1 VQNTG
6 KLEVIGFGALNMDY
20 LHKVDQLVLD
30 GETDIQHSTR
40 SPGGSAAN
48 TIYGLSGL
56 GVKAGL
62 IGAVGDDEDGKA
74 ILADLKQARVDIS
87 HIRIVDEVPTGFAIG
102 FVDEKGRRAL
112 YISPGANSR
121 MEREDI
127 ELAHVAQARILHLTS
142 FVDEKQL
149 AVQEWLVEST
159 SPQVQVSFAPGSLY
173 TRRGAEALSRIL
185 RRTAFLFVNE
195 DEAKDL
201 GGVCGLFDRG
211 CQVVVITLGEKGCR
225 VVKAAAC
232 GHPEKD
238 HLIEAIAGPVVD
250 TTGAGDA
257 FAAGFLHGVLGRKDL
272 VACGRLGNLV
282 ASRCIA
288 AMGPRASLLAV
299 TDVSRPQSA
308 PGVPDR

>member
-1 VQNTG
+1 VQTTG
-6 KLEVIGFGALNMDY
+6 KLDVIGFGALNMDY

-30 GETDIQHSTR
+30 GETYIQHTTR

-48 TIYGLSGL
+48 AIFGLSRL
-56 GVKAGL
+56 GVKTGL

-74 ILADLKQARVDIS
+74 ILDDLKQVGVDIS
-87 HIRIVDEVPTGFAIG
+87 NVRIVDDAPTGSAMG
-102 FVDEKGRRAL
+102 FVDEEGRRAL
-112 YISPGANSR
+112 YVSPGANSHI
-121 MEREDI
+121 EKEDI
-127 ELAHVAQARILHLTS
+127 ESAYVAQARILHFTS

-149 AVQEWLVEST
+149 AVQEWLVEEM

-173 TRRGAEALSRIL
+173 AKRGADALSTIL

-195 DEAKDL
+195 DEAKGL

-225 VVKAAAC
+225 VVTATASVY
-232 GHPEKD
+232 PEED
-238 HLIEAIAGPVVD
+238 HLIEAVASLAVD

-257 FAAGFLHGVLGRKDL
+257 FAAGFLYGVLGQRDL
-272 VACGRLGNLV
+272 VTCARLGNLV

-288 AMGPRASLLAV
+288 AMGGRAGLPTL
-299 TDVSRPQSA
+299 DELEI
-308 PGVPDR
+308 